1 MSKKKKKEYTVN
13 DLLEEF
19 FPETGSDKISEEIS
33 DFVNAE
39 IEKEE
44 ITAEDL
50 FSDDTEVVTDM
61 LEDDP
66 SERTNADIT
75 LADES
80 EWEIPEI
87 SESDMTGTYDGNNDA
102 DKEAT
107 PEESCENDEHGE
119 TESSDAEEE
128 DKDEDEDE
136 DVNQRFME
144 RFLKGIFPWK
154 GDSVW
159 EIIRKIVF
167 IAAVVVFIGAGIMLI
182 STLIQSKEAI
192 DDKAD
197 VQSVITTTAA
207 TTIDENGN
215 VVTIPPSK
223 EDIAEHNF
231 NVAEYFKNIND
242 DYVGYLELDGCDIY
256 EPVMRGDDNEYYLTH
271 NYFGNYNKAGSVFMD
286 HRCTFTDESASPN
299 IVIYGHNQEDGT
311 MFGNLK
317 RYKQN
322 VEFYKA
328 HPVVKLSSENK
339 TDEYLIYGFFVT
351 NALEKQDS
359 NGVVFHYHDYIETL
373 NDEKTFNWYMDMI
386 KERNQI
392 ISPVDV
398 VFGDK
403 LLCLSTCSNEFSN
416 SRFVIFARQLR
427 DGETSDD
434 YDFSKT
440 YLNPNARGVDWDAI
454 MSGETSSEET
464 DESEES
470 IEETED
476 FEIKVFVDD
485 FTETTVT
492 EKPKTGKRKKKVTE
506 KITETTETT
515 ETSAVSDESS
525 AITESVTVYT
535 GTTGLPEIPVYN
547 PAESYNGVPMTEDV
561 PTVTTVPPQ
570 EDTTDSN

>member
-33 DFVNAE
+33 EFVNAE

-44 ITAEDL
+44 ITAEGL

-61 LEDDP
+61 LEDDS

-75 LADES
+75 LAGES

-87 SESDMTGTYDGNNDA
+87 SESDLTETFDGNNDA
-102 DKEAT
+102 DKEDIS
-107 PEESCENDEHGE
+107 EESCENDEYEE

-136 DVNQRFME
+136 DINQRFME

-192 DDKAD
+192 DDKAG

-231 NVAEYFKNIND
+231 NVAEHFKNIND

-256 EPVMRGDDNEYYLTH
+256 EPVMQGDDNEYYLTH

-373 NDEKTFNWYMDMI
+373 NDEKTFNWYMNMI

-403 LLCLSTCSNEFSN
+403 LLCLSTCSNEFSH
-416 SRFVIFARQLR
+416 SRFVIFARRLR

-440 YLNPNARGVDWDAI
+440 YLNPNAKGVDWDAI

-464 DESEES
+464 VESEES
-470 IEETED
+470 TEETED

-485 FTETTVT
+485 FTETTIT

-506 KITETTETT
+506 KITETTET
-515 ETSAVSDESS
+515 SVVSDDSS

-535 GTTGLPEIPVYN
+535 GTTGSPVIPAYTT
-547 PAESYNGVPMTEDV
+547 PAESYNSVPMTEDV
-561 PTVTTVPPQ
+561 PTVTTVPPL
-570 EDTTDSN
+570 EDATNLT